1 VIIVRNPARDILM
14 ADEII
19 TVTET
24 KITTII
30 KVTIRRNTVAV
41 NTRHQGTEIDIITS
55 HQGDKV
61 LFYNTNNI
69 GHMRSKVKSFNSFSG
84 R

>member
-1 VIIVRNPARDILM
+1 MIIVRSRAKDILM

-24 KITTII
+24 KITII
-30 KVTIRRNTVAV
+30 TKVTIRRNIAVV
-41 NTRHQGTEIDIITS
+41 NTRHQGTEIDIIINH

-61 LFYNTNNI
+61 LF
-69 GHMRSKVKSFNSFSG
+69 
-84 R
+84 